1 MAGAAPGFAAGWA
14 GSLPTRVGE
23 MQMVVAHEA
32 YPPDPQSPIAG
43 WRLDHANGRMPV
55 DAHGP
60 FAFASFDQHV
70 VAMHGGKEHQSLRPI
85 DCHPQIVIAAQ
96 IVELGGIFTLDGGDP
111 ERLALRSASAFSP
124 DAEPSAASFSCAV
137 RRRSS

>member
-23 MQMVVAHEA
+23 MQMIVAHEA

-43 WRLDHANGRMPV
+43 RRLDHANGRMPV

-60 FAFASFDQHV
+60 LALASFDQHV
-70 VAMHGGKEHQSLRPI
+70 VAMHGGN
-85 DCHPQIVIAAQ
+85 
-96 IVELGGIFTLDGGDP
+96 
-111 ERLALRSASAFSP
+111 
-124 DAEPSAASFSCAV
+124 V
-137 RRRSS
+137 R